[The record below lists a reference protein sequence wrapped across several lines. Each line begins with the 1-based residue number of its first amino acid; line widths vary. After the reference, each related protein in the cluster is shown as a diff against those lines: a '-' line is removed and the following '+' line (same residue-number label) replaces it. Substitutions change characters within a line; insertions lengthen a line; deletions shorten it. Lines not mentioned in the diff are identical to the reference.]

1 MTDLKEIKELAIHG
15 LLTDGGHH
23 KQWYLE
29 EILKA
34 LGYNLK
40 ELRRELNKEDYDW
53 EEGIAP

>member
-1 MTDLKEIKELAIHG
+1 MKKKVKKTIKALALSG

-34 LGYNLK
+34 LGYDLK
-40 ELRRELNKEDYDW
+40 DLRENKTIRVMI
-53 EEGIAP
+53 GKKV